1 MPFRTI
7 VSFIRSVDEA
17 PRVIDTTALVAEA
30 VDRPHVI
37 GLYVIP
43 SPAVYADPNGFVDT
57 SIVETHEQKHRQNS
71 EAIEKLFN
79 EAMRRENM
87 SSEFRI
93 IRTDTGMPS
102 HGVSATAMRA
112 DLVIAGQVDPTDADT
127 SDDSSD
133 ALILESGRPVLFVP
147 FGFIMPERLDRVLV
161 AFNGTREAARATFDA
176 LPFLIQAKSVEI
188 IRVNAHDSDDE
199 DASIA
204 GSELGETLARHDVK
218 VTTSSV
224 VSHGLPIDETIR
236 QHALEQADLL
246 VMGAYG
252 HSRLRELVFGGVTR
266 ALLEDMPCLTLMSK

>member
-7 VSFIRSVDEA
+7 VSFIRSLDEA
-17 PRVIDTTALVAEA
+17 PRVIEATRLVAEA
-30 VDRPHVI
+30 EERPHVI

-57 SIVETHEQKHRQNS
+57 SIVETHEQKHRENS
-71 EAIEKLFN
+71 EAIGKQFN
-79 EAMRRENM
+79 EVMRREDM

-133 ALILESGRPVLFVP
+133 AIILESGRPVLFVP
-147 FGFIMPERLDRVLV
+147 FGFIMPEHLDRVLI
-161 AFNGTREAARATFDA
+161 AFNGTREAARAAFDS
-176 LPFLIQAKSVEI
+176 LPFLVKAKSVEI
-188 IRVNAHDSDDE
+188 FWVNARDTEDE
-199 DASIA
+199 DAAIA
-204 GSELGETLARHDVK
+204 GAELAEALARHDVK
-218 VTTSSV
+218 VTASSV
-224 VSHGLPIDETIR
+224 TSHGLPIDEAIR
-236 QHALEQADLL
+236 QRALEEADLL
-246 VMGAYG
+246 VTGAYG
-252 HSRLRELVFGGVTR
+252 HSRLRELVFGGVTH